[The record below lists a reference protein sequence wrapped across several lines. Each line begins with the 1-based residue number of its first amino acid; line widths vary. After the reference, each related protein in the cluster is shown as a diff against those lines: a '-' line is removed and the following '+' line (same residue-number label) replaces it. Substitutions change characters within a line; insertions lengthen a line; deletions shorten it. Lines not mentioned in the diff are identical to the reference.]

1 MIDKQT
7 LNEMRRNT
15 PGLGTSIH
23 FNHAGAS
30 LMSRGTF
37 DAIHDHLVL
46 ESKLGPMEAG
56 IRASERIANLR
67 RQLAALLNSKVEEVA
82 LMPSASAAF
91 GAVFSSMPKLEYG
104 DRILV
109 GRQEWGGN
117 LSSYMRAANM
127 TGARIEVMPCCEDG
141 SVDTVALEARL
152 DAKVKFISLTW
163 LPANGGL
170 INDAVAVGR
179 LARLYRIPYLIDA
192 SQALGHL
199 PIDVDLLNC
208 DVLFAAGRKHIRGPR
223 GTGILYVRE
232 SYLDKLNPPYVDVS
246 SAPWDEVEPQ
256 LRVDARRFEG
266 SEKAIALWLGF
277 SNAVKDALTL
287 GIDRIA
293 AHEQAL
299 AAHVRERLAA
309 QTGVEICDLGS
320 GRKSGL
326 ISFKVAEIDPDAIKS
341 QLSFAGIQIAVNG
354 VAYTPLDMK
363 ARELNSIAR
372 VGVSYLNTERDIDR
386 LIDGIKS
393 LKLSA

>member
-1 MIDKQT
+1 MIDKHT
-7 LNEMRRNT
+7 LIEMRRNT

-37 DAIHDHLVL
+37 DAIQDHFAL
-46 ESKLGPMEAG
+46 ESKIGPMEAG
-56 IRASERIANLR
+56 IRVSERIANLR
-67 RQLAALLNSKVEEVA
+67 GQLAALLNSKVEEIA

-91 GAVFSSMPKLEYG
+91 GAVFSSMPKLEHG

-117 LSSYMRAANM
+117 LSSYVRAANM
-127 TGARIEVMPCCEDG
+127 SGARIEVMPCREDG
-141 SVDTVALEARL
+141 SVDAVALESRL
-152 DAKVKFISLTW
+152 DAKVKLISLTW

-170 INDAVAVGR
+170 INDAAAVGR
-179 LARLYRIPYLIDA
+179 LARTHRIPYLIDA
-192 SQALGHL
+192 SQAFGHI
-199 PIDVDLLNC
+199 PIDVQLLSC

-232 SYLDKLNPPYVDVS
+232 SYLDKLNPPFVDIS

-256 LRVDARRFEG
+256 LRADARRFEG
-266 SEKAIALWLGF
+266 SEKAISLWLGF
-277 SNAVKDALTL
+277 SNALKEALTL

-299 AAHVRERLAA
+299 ATHVRERMSI
-309 QTGVEICDLGS
+309 QPGVEICDLGT

-326 ISFKVAEIDPDAIKS
+326 ISFTVAGIDPAMVKT
-341 QLSFAGIQIAVNG
+341 QLSFAGVQIAVNG

-363 ARELNSIAR
+363 SRGLSSIAR

-386 LIDGIKS
+386 LIESIKT
-393 LKLSA
+393 LKISV